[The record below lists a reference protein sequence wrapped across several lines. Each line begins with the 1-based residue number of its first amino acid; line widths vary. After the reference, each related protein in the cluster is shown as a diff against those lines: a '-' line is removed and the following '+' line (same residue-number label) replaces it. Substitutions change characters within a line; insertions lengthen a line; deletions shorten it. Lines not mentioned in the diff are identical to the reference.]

1 MGGLGSIVGG
11 LGSVLG
17 GITGPLLNPLLG
29 PVIGGL
35 VDGLGNTYTN
45 KKPAPG
51 TPAPIVVSPGP
62 YGPSVPYQPGSPYGP
77 KFGGPQF
84 GSPNPFPPRP
94 VGESKPAGPAP
105 YSSSDHT
112 VSIRG
117 INVPCRQY
125 PDDYS
130 PDPAK
135 SILLSS
141 PAKIDAVC
149 WSASTPNTSRRGD
162 EAGWLMT
169 KANCFIKVEEVEEYR
184 DYRRLLRPCTE
195 VRHWVGTLMEQYSRK
210 DCYYCP
216 SISTCGSED
225 LGSPPYADLLCY
237 TEGDNI
243 SGNSTW
249 FKNRGRECY
258 FPAGVFDTRG
268 FLGTPGGR
276 C

>member
-62 YGPSVPYQPGSPYGP
+62 YGPSVTYQPGSPYGP

-105 YSSSDHT
+105 MITAVPREGS
-112 VSIRG
+112 VIGG
-117 INVPCRQY
+117 ICGMRFSGK
-125 PDDYS
+125 PDTS
-130 PDPAK
+130 F
-135 SILLSS
+135 I
-141 PAKIDAVC
+141 
-149 WSASTPNTSRRGD
+149 SA
-162 EAGWLMT
+162 
-169 KANCFIKVEEVEEYR
+169 
-184 DYRRLLRPCTE
+184 
-195 VRHWVGTLMEQYSRK
+195 
-210 DCYYCP
+210 
-216 SISTCGSED
+216 
-225 LGSPPYADLLCY
+225 
-237 TEGDNI
+237 
-243 SGNSTW
+243 
-249 FKNRGRECY
+249 
-258 FPAGVFDTRG
+258 
-268 FLGTPGGR
+268 
-276 C
+276 